1 MRLIT
6 NKEKF
11 TKVSKD
17 FLLSA
22 LDKRDIVTFLKTVA
36 HTNLSI
42 VEI

>member
-1 MRLIT
+1 MRLIA

-22 LDKRDIVTFLKTVA
+22 LDNRDMVTLLKSA
-36 HTNLSI
+36 KH
-42 VEI
+42 